1 MNFKNWLV
9 DLFKDERG
17 VTSIKPV
24 VALIGA
30 LFLGGTM
37 TANSYTHGDIKPSA
51 ELVNAVMIITVVGM
65 GADTIDKFSKKAP
78 ADKAEKEEKETE

>member
-1 MNFKNWLV
+1 MNFKAWLI

-24 VALIGA
+24 VALIGT
-30 LFLGGTM
+30 LFLGATM
-37 TANSYTHGDIKPSA
+37 TANSYSHGDIKPSN

-65 GADTIDKFSKKAP
+65 GADTIDKFTKKAP
-78 ADKAEKEEKETE
+78 ADKPEKEKEAE